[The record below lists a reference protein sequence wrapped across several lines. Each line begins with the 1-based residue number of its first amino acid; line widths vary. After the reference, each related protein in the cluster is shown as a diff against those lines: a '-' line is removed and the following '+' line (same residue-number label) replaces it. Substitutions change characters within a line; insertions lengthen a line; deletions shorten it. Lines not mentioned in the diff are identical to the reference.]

1 MKSRTYKLEDAFIVD
16 SDLDNTNLN
25 GPTWDHSSQASI
37 FRVTPN
43 WMFPIRSAAGQNP
56 DVEFARAWTTS
67 LENWHQFVDLRCS
80 AEPEYICCSSFR

>member
-37 FRVTPN
+37 SLTVDISGNTELDVSDSFGSRSKSRCR
-43 WMFPIRSAAGQNP
+43 IRSGL
-56 DVEFARAWTTS
+56 DHES
-67 LENWHQFVDLRCS
+67 
-80 AEPEYICCSSFR
+80 